1 MCGVLHALMLLNTLA
16 CTVWCTVY
24 CDLIT
29 HDDMDRIFSLNLCCY
44 FHSLFL
50 FLLCSQTDLTLLKL
64 AALES
69 NKNLDLEKKEGR
81 IDDLLRVSNKQ
92 TSIWLSPV
100 LEISF
105 YVEIAK
111 CHFEVR
117 NWVVLIFSPQANCDL
132 RRQIDEQQKLLERFK
147 ERLNKCTTMS
157 KKLLIEKV
165 SCVWYAHS
173 CLFLICQE

>member
-1 MCGVLHALMLLNTLA
+1 MLTWYIISQSHCYL
-16 CTVWCTVY
+16 
-24 CDLIT
+24 
-29 HDDMDRIFSLNLCCY
+29 RSLNIY
-44 FHSLFL
+44 LF
-50 FLLCSQTDLTLLKL
+50 FLLSSQTDLTLLKL

-92 TSIWLSPV
+92 TSILSLRVFFIYFLCRTHKVP
-100 LEISF
+100 
-105 YVEIAK
+105 
-111 CHFEVR
+111 FEFR

-173 CLFLICQE
+173 CLFPMFQG